1 MSQFDG
7 NHTNSATQTE
17 YHKLMMKVSL
27 GCSEDMRNFARL
39 VLGESV
45 RVLKTKPACA
55 FETVAIGSIA
65 RGEATPYSDLEYL
78 FFIKNRAK
86 KTVRYFEIL
95 AMTSYFLIGN
105 LGETKLSYMAIEE
118 LHGWFDDKSKNGF
131 KIDGLAKGAGNIP
144 TGNDLKNVNHF
155 IVTPKQ
161 LAKRYKTI
169 LDNPDPKEAL
179 RGDLTSIYT
188 MSIYSYQNTQPTL
201 LQTFQNSIK
210 SMKLRQVRKDI
221 NMKMLQTDAHKFKF
235 VPDHNLF
242 SIGFNAD
249 VKRELF
255 RFPSILLLDI
265 CIVSQCKEAL
275 SWQSLL
281 LSWRFLLFSSV
292 FVDCCNVYPFGHIF
306 ISRRS

>member
-1 MSQFDG
+1 MANIIKGRYSQLLLLKGHALYNSNSARKPADEQWVEKAFELQKLYWGENSVVDLEAQKTLTKKLKITLGCIRDKYRKEIQHTERLVAQFDG

-27 GCSEDMRNFARL
+27 GCSDDMRNFARL

-78 FFIKNRAK
+78 FLIKNRAK
-86 KTVRYFEIL
+86 KTARYFEIL

-131 KIDGLAKGAGNIP
+131 KIDGVAKGAGNIP
-144 TGNDLKNVNHF
+144 TGNGLKNVNHF
-155 IVTPKQ
+155 IITPEQ

-169 LDNPDPKEAL
+169 LDKD
-179 RGDLTSIYT
+179 R
-188 MSIYSYQNTQPTL
+188 
-201 LQTFQNSIK
+201 K
-210 SMKLRQVRKDI
+210 SV
-221 NMKMLQTDAHKFKF
+221 
-235 VPDHNLF
+235 V
-242 SIGFNAD
+242 
-249 VKRELF
+249 
-255 RFPSILLLDI
+255 
-265 CIVSQCKEAL
+265 
-275 SWQSLL
+275 
-281 LSWRFLLFSSV
+281 
-292 FVDCCNVYPFGHIF
+292 
-306 ISRRS
+306 